1 MTTNTNN
8 GTLADTRQEK
18 AYTDLCNLLLEH
30 EVFTP
35 IYDAA
40 FTMRALQLALES
52 DRGEQHVG
60 ELAGAA
66 AVIYKKLNWMVEEI
80 QEKMFAAGVRAA
92 A

>member
-1 MTTNTNN
+1 MITKP
-8 GTLADTRQEK
+8 AKR
-18 AYTDLCNLLLEH
+18 CN
-30 EVFTP
+30 
-35 IYDAA
+35 
-40 FTMRALQLALES
+40 
-52 DRGEQHVG
+52 RGEQHVG